1 MKKIAAIAIVFLLFF
16 ASCGKEEN
24 YIPDYPVNY
33 SITVAEF
40 SIRATNG
47 ILLVPNQGVAGL
59 IIVRIS
65 TNEYVA
71 FDRCSTVNPEKAC
84 AVTPED
90 GSVFLALDPCSGG
103 KFSLLDGSPQKAPA
117 NKPIITKLLT
127 GRKGALR
134 ILVS

>member
-1 MKKIAAIAIVFLLFF
+1 MVFLLF

-33 SITVAEF
+33 TITIAEF
-40 SIRATNG
+40 GIRATNG
-47 ILLVPNQGVAGL
+47 ILLVPNHGVAGL
-59 IIVRIS
+59 VIVKTP

-84 AVTPED
+84 AVTPEN
-90 GSVFLALDPCSGG
+90 GLFLAVDPCSGG

-117 NKPIITKLLT
+117 K
-127 GRKGALR
+127 RALKR
-134 ILVS
+134 YALNIAGQQILVRN

>member
-65 TNEYVA
+65 TNDYVA

-90 GSVFLALDPCSGG
+90 GGVFLALDPCSGG

-117 NKPIITKLLT
+117 K
-127 GRKGALR
+127 RALKR
-134 ILVS
+134 YALNIAGQQILVRN

>member
-1 MKKIAAIAIVFLLFF
+1 MVFLLF

-33 SITVAEF
+33 TITIAEF
-40 SIRATNG
+40 GIRATNG

-59 IIVRIS
+59 VIVKTP

-84 AVTPED
+84 AVTPEN
-90 GSVFLALDPCSGG
+90 GLFLAVDPCSGG

-117 NKPIITKLLT
+117 K
-127 GRKGALR
+127 RALKR
-134 ILVS
+134 YALNIAGQQILVRN